1 MTAEQLRQLER
12 QYTQKRLF
20 EKFDLPRLSLFYL
33 T

>member
-1 MTAEQLRQLER
+1 MSAGQLALLER

-20 EKFDLPRLSLFYL
+20 EKHDVPRLSLFYL